1 MSPALPTLPPLADLP
16 MHTPAAEA
24 HAAGAGST
32 MPEIAEARLTR
43 EQQQKFL
50 AEDRNQTLRNAA
62 IAAWIIILMVPTC
75 TMLDYAAY
83 PEHYWTFLLLRILC
97 ALSGIPILVA
107 LKQNWAK
114 ANYRIFPVILPVIP
128 AMFIGL
134 MIYISGESHSSYY
147 AGLTLCIVGT
157 SFVFHWTYKEL
168 AWTQGIV
175 IAIYLAATIPNL
187 KPNGDIRVLGLFVN
201 NTIFIVLNCIIL
213 FISSKHHYAIRIREF
228 VGRCRVEQQN
238 QEIAQ
243 QNGELTETLTRLR
256 DTEAQLDHS
265 EKLASIGRLTAGII
279 HEINNPLNYMKSAI
293 YLLKKRAHKAPS
305 EFSNSIEQ
313 IVNDLGE
320 GLDRVASI
328 VADLRTFSH
337 PENRPLAPTR
347 LCDAVVKASRFLL
360 SEVQDRNASL
370 TVEVPDSLVI
380 LADENHLIQII
391 INLVQNSLDA
401 LEGHPSPQVTIRATE
416 EDGSIT
422 LRIRDNGQG
431 ISGANIKKI
440 FDPFFTTKD
449 VGKGMGLGLSLCYRM
464 VQQMGGSIQVDSR
477 EGEFTQFSISFASG
491 NHSLLQTAA

>member
-1 MSPALPTLPPLADLP
+1 M
-16 MHTPAAEA
+16 
-24 HAAGAGST
+24 
-32 MPEIAEARLTR
+32 
-43 EQQQKFL
+43 
-50 AEDRNQTLRNAA
+50 
-62 IAAWIIILMVPTC
+62 
-75 TMLDYAAY
+75 
-83 PEHYWTFLLLRILC
+83 
-97 ALSGIPILVA
+97 
-107 LKQNWAK
+107 
-114 ANYRIFPVILPVIP
+114 
-128 AMFIGL
+128 
-134 MIYISGESHSSYY
+134 
-147 AGLTLCIVGT
+147 
-157 SFVFHWTYKEL
+157 
-168 AWTQGIV
+168 
-175 IAIYLAATIPNL
+175 
-187 KPNGDIRVLGLFVN
+187 
-201 NTIFIVLNCIIL
+201 
-213 FISSKHHYAIRIREF
+213 
-228 VGRCRVEQQN
+228 GRCRVEQQN